1 MPKRSRDIDVDEL
14 SKKLRKLE
22 RKLKRVKRHRYS
34 TSPSSREDPT
44 LSAHSYEAAEN
55 SMDIF
60 SDDDCNVTRPRL
72 ASVVRDVASDKTKES
87 RAPLPA
93 PLLAPP
99 PVSSRA
105 PSPAPQV
112 REPSPPPL
120 PQATESCPVVEP
132 SAIAATT
139 NDQNND
145 DDDLIDILGDDP
157 TQITEYGKDIHTG
170 LANRLNY
177 LIVNGLDNDVRKELG
192 KKHLIPANCP
202 RIIPPILNAEIKAAL
217 PEVSVKRDKGIE
229 NRQKQ
234 LGTALACL
242 SNIIST
248 KMQEKDKDSALLK
261 QLMDAAKLMCDTL
274 HSDSVKRRYFALSSL
289 KKDVNE
295 HLAPTKIDKYLF
307 GETLADTLKAAKAVT
322 KSGADIKVTYD
333 KNRNHS
339 LPANTYQPQPSTSRG
354 LNWKA
359 PASTRRQSGPQRSRQ
374 PYPSAGTRA
383 PPPPTSRPPPP
394 PSARRGHRAI
404 SRGRSAAGK
413 SGTICWSFIVI
424 CKTMVP
430 PHERQHYSIMD

>member
-1 MPKRSRDIDVDEL
+1 MPKRSRDMDIDKL
-14 SKKLRKLE
+14 SKKVRKLE
-22 RKLKRVKRHRYS
+22 RKLKRARRQRSS
-34 TSPSSREDPT
+34 TSLSSREDPT

-60 SDDDCNVTRPRL
+60 SDDDCNMTRPRL
-72 ASVVRDVASDKTKES
+72 ASVVHGVTSDKTKES
-87 RAPLPA
+87 QAPLPA
-93 PLLAPP
+93 PSLALSPAPP
-99 PVSSRA
+99 PVLSRA

-112 REPSPPPL
+112 RAPSPPPL
-120 PQATESCPVVEP
+120 PQAAEPCQVVEP
-132 SAIAATT
+132 SAITAATS
-139 NDQNND
+139 DLNND

-170 LANRLNY
+170 LANRLNH
-177 LIVNGLDNDVRKELG
+177 LIVNGLGNDERKELV
-192 KKHLIPANCP
+192 KKHLTPANCP

-217 PEVSVKRDKGIE
+217 PEASVKRDKGIE

-234 LGTALACL
+234 LGTALACI

-274 HSDSVKRRYFALSSL
+274 HSDSNKRRYFALSSL

-295 HLAPTKIDKYLF
+295 HLAHTKIDKYLF
-307 GETLADTLKAAKAVT
+307 GETLAETLRAAKAVT
-322 KSGADIKVTYD
+322 KSGADIKVSYD
-333 KNRNHS
+333 KNRN
-339 LPANTYQPQPSTSRG
+339 TTQPQPSTSRG

-374 PYPSAGTRA
+374 PYPPAGARA

-394 PSARRGHRAI
+394 PHASSSRTSRNQPRSTRRR
-404 SRGRSAAGK
+404 
-413 SGTICWSFIVI
+413 
-424 CKTMVP
+424 
-430 PHERQHYSIMD
+430 